1 MLTSNSSREFLYHQ
15 LVALFFLCKRYRKY
29 VGIKKIMI
37 ESFRLEM
44 RPSRSLNPT
53 IKLTYQL
60 PSLNFRTMMKFSHK
74 ECINC
79 YVTCKGAF
87 SCVSLYLSKN

>member
-1 MLTSNSSREFLYHQ
+1 
-15 LVALFFLCKRYRKY
+15 
-29 VGIKKIMI
+29 
-37 ESFRLEM
+37 M

-79 YVTCKGAF
+79 DVTCKGAF